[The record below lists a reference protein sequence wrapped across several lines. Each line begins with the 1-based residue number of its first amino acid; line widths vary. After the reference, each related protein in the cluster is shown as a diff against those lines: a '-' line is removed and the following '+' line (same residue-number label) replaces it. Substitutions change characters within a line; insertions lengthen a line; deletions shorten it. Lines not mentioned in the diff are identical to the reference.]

1 MTDANEDRKRRPQV
15 STLLDAFE
23 QLCESLEESYPAI
36 ERARR
41 DASEQIQKLTRLAGN
56 GTPPPAAFRV
66 ASPDTSIVVFGSLAR
81 REWTTGSDVDWTLL
95 VDSPADPHHRS
106 AAQEFGRRL
115 DAAEYRPPGPAAVF
129 GSLSFSHDLI
139 HRIGGEHDTN
149 TNMTQRLLLLL
160 ESTPLGNGDAHERV
174 VRGIMRRYLES
185 ERSFLAESGRRYKVP
200 RFLLN
205 DIVRYWRTV
214 AVDYVSK
221 QWERGDEGWA
231 LRNVK
236 LRYSRK
242 LMFASGLLLCF
253 SCYLDEPADV
263 EHLLF
268 KDEHEAAQKVQAHLA
283 RKLGVPPLDI
293 LCAALQRPL
302 KKETATRIL
311 SAYDLF
317 LQTLNDS
324 DKRAQLKKLSPEASY
339 ADPVFKQLR
348 DRSHEFDEGLTAL
361 FYEGNDAL
369 RKLILKYGV
378 F

>member
-1 MTDANEDRKRRPQV
+1 MHDE
-15 STLLDAFE
+15 FE
-23 QLCESLEESYPAI
+23 QLCKKLGQRYPAI

-41 DASEQIQKLTRLAGN
+41 GASEQIQKLTELSGN
-56 GTPPPAAFRV
+56 GAPAAVRV

-81 REWTTGSDVDWTLL
+81 REWTSGSDVDWTLL
-95 VDSPADPHHRS
+95 VDGPADPQHRG

-115 DAAEYRPPGPAAVF
+115 KEAGYRPPGPAKVF
-129 GSLSFSHDLI
+129 GNLAFSHDLI

-160 ESTPLGNGDAHERV
+160 ESTSLGTVDAHARV

-205 DIVRYWRTV
+205 DIVRYWRTM

-268 KDEHEAAQKVQAHLA
+268 KDQHEAAQKVQAHLA

-293 LCAALQRPL
+293 LCAALQGSV
-302 KKETATRIL
+302 KKETAARIL
-311 SAYDLF
+311 SAYNLF
-317 LQTLNDS
+317 LQTMNDGE
-324 DKRAQLKKLSPEASY
+324 KRAQLKKLSPEASY
-339 ADPVFKQLR
+339 ADPVFNELR
-348 DRSHEFDEGLTAL
+348 DSSHEFGDGLTSL
-361 FYEGNDAL
+361 FYEGDGEL